1 MASANKEG
9 NYINKCFYA
18 KTMKIKDL
26 MTREVFTCAAEDP
39 VISVVKKMIDQD
51 IGMLVVVEDN
61 LSKKPIGILS
71 DRDILNRIV
80 LKKAD
85 AAKITA
91 EQIATKKII
100 SIVETASI
108 NEATTLM
115 KKNKVKKLVVLDS
128 MDNLVGIISQSDVV
142 KQFIS
147 ISEQLADLSASL

>member
-1 MASANKEG
+1 
-9 NYINKCFYA
+9 
-18 KTMKIKDL
+18 MKVRDL
-26 MTREVFTCAAEDP
+26 MTKEVFICAAEDP
-39 VISVVKKMIDQD
+39 VINVVKKMMDQD

-61 LSKKPIGILS
+61 LSKKPIGVVS
-71 DRDILNRIV
+71 DRDILSRVV

-91 EQIATKKII
+91 EQISTKKLI
-100 SIVETASI
+100 SIAETASI
-108 NEATTLM
+108 NEATILM
-115 KKNKVKKLVVLDS
+115 KKNKVKKLVVLDT